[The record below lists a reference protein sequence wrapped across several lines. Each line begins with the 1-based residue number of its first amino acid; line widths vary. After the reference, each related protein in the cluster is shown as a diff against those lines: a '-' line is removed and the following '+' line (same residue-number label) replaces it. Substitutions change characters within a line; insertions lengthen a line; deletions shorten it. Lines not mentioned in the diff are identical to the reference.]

1 MVKIIMGLKGSGK
14 TKRLVDLVR
23 ETVAEDNGDVVV
35 IENNKNLTYDIP
47 YQARLIDTNE
57 CGIKSY
63 DLFKGFILGLHS
75 GNYDI
80 THFYVDNFLK
90 IVKDNSLEGL
100 EEFLVWLEEFS
111 NKESIEFI
119 MSISADPEAASEK
132 IKSYII

>member
-75 GNYDI
+75 GNYAI

>member
-14 TKRLVDLVR
+14 TKRLVDMVR

-57 CGIKSY
+57 CGINSY

-80 THFYVDNFLK
+80 THFYIDNFIK
-90 IVKDNSLEGL
+90 IVHDTSLDGL
-100 EEFLVWLEEFS
+100 EEFLIWLEEFS
-111 NKESIEFI
+111 NKANIDFI
-119 MSISADPEAASEK
+119 MSISADSSVATEK
-132 IKSYII
+132 VTSDII